1 MEMLTTLRRARDQ
14 GQVLEIDLIDGTEHH
29 GCWVEKVGRTFVHIG
44 QGDGSEPTF
53 TVAIDD
59 IKEVRVVS

>member
-1 MEMLTTLRRARDQ
+1 METLTTLHQAHDQ
-14 GQVLEIDLIDGTEHH
+14 GQVLEIDLLDGTEHH
-29 GCWVEKVGRTFVHIG
+29 GCWVEKVGRTLVHLG

-53 TVAIDD
+53 TVAIAD